1 MARKKKAPA
10 IKGNL
15 RNLPDKKQRAID
27 RIGNIVTMIEVTNGT
42 DIKAYELEPV
52 YQEIGGGGGG
62 DITTA
67 QLTMINKNTLQ
78 GYYLSV
84 ANIYSD
90 EFEEFST
97 YDVYITQADSNEAPT
112 TLTVEVILYK
122 GTANANWVVGNVPND
137 ATISGDIETALVGY
151 TISGDCSI
159 VING

>member
-1 MARKKKAPA
+1 MKKGS
-10 IKGNL
+10 ITRYDQEL
-15 RNLPDKKQRAID
+15 VLET
-27 RIGNIVTMIEVTNGT
+27 IVDYDNAEISAWM
-42 DIKAYELEPV
+42 LEPSKE
-52 YQEIGGGGGG
+52 QIGGGGG

-97 YDVYITQADSNEAPT
+97 YDVYITQADSNEEPT

-122 GTANANWVVGNVPND
+122 GTANANWTVGNVPND

-151 TISGDCSI
+151 NITGDCEI
-159 VING
+159 TINS